1 MSDELVVLLMV
12 AIFVGIAFIAG
23 KKDKILMVYHQVAGR
38 NHVDPA
44 KRIPSMFERFEKSE
58 ARDKM
63 QDAEYRQFKKCV
75 EKEIEA
81 LKRDVAILNN
91 KSGAITFNANN
102 QSTNTA
108 EGGQGGQSASNSN
121 AQTGDDATNQNTQA
135 GKIEQ

>member
-1 MSDELVVLLMV
+1 MSDDFIILLMV
-12 AIFVGIAFIAG
+12 AFFVGIAFITA
-23 KKDKILMVYHQVAGR
+23 KKDKISMVYYQVAGR

-58 ARDKM
+58 ARDKI

-75 EKEIEA
+75 EKEIEE
-81 LKRDVAILNN
+81 LKRDVAILKN
-91 KSGAITFNANN
+91 KSGGITFNANN

-108 EGGQGGQSASNSN
+108 EGGEGGQSASNSN